1 MIATEIDTDTEYDSS
16 VSSSDPSV
24 VQGSD
29 YPDGDAVIVYDPRL
43 WRQVV
48 QCVFD
53 LKQFSH

>member
-16 VSSSDPSV
+16 VSSSDPSF

-43 WRQVV
+43 
-48 QCVFD
+48 
-53 LKQFSH
+53 